1 MISEED
7 VTLDAFLG
15 GKVRLYQPRHGYRA
29 GVDPVL
35 LAACV
40 NAQPGQSVL
49 ELGCGV
55 GAASL
60 CLSARIED
68 LHITGVER
76 QVDYAALARRNAVL
90 NAAPLATITA
100 DICDLP
106 TDVRQMRFDHVIANP
121 PYYQRNQGTAADN
134 SGREGALGEDTPL
147 ETWVRVAAKRLAP
160 KGYAHFIH
168 KAERL
173 PDLLAACAG
182 RLGSIEVLPLC
193 ARAGRKAELVILRAR
208 SAGRAPFSLHAPV
221 ILHEGATHQRDGED
235 YAPLV
240 RDVLRH
246 GAALPFG
253 DPAHGRM

>member
-1 MISEED
+1 MFSEED
-7 VTLDAFLG
+7 LTLDAFLG
-15 GKVRLYQPRHGYRA
+15 GKVKLYQPRNGYRA

-40 NAQPGQSVL
+40 NAKPGQSVL

-60 CLSARIED
+60 CLSARVAD

-76 QVDYAALARRNAVL
+76 QADYATLARRNAEL
-90 NAAPLATITA
+90 NKASFATVTA
-100 DICDLP
+100 DISALP

-121 PYYQRNQGTAADN
+121 PYYQRTQGTAADD

-168 KAERL
+168 RSERL

-193 ARAGRKAELVILRAR
+193 ARAGRKAELVILRGR
-208 SAGRAPFSLHAPV
+208 SAGRAPFTLHAPV
-221 ILHEGATHQRDGED
+221 ILHQGATHERDGED

-240 RDVLRH
+240 RDVLRL
-246 GAALPFG
+246 GSALPFG
-253 DPAHGRM
+253 DPAAG